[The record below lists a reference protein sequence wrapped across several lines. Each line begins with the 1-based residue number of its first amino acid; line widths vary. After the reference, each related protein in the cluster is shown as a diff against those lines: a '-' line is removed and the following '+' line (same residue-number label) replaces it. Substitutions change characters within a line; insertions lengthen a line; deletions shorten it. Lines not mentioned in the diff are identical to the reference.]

1 MKQRKMYTPHS
12 NDLRSRILVIDDD
25 REVVET
31 IKLALE
37 SNGFEVITAHDGATG
52 IALVQ
57 QSRPD
62 LVILD
67 MMLPKRSGFL
77 VLETLRQ
84 FESIPTRVIMITAND
99 GKRHREYAES
109 LGVDGYLNKPFEIS
123 VLINMIHDLLD
134 IN

>member
-1 MKQRKMYTPHS
+1 MYTPHS

>member
-1 MKQRKMYTPHS
+1 MYPPQTA
-12 NDLRSRILVIDDD
+12 DLRSRILVIDDD
-25 REVVET
+25 REVAET

-57 QSRPD
+57 RDRPD

-84 FESIPTRVIMITAND
+84 YEPTPTRVIMVTAND
-99 GKRHREYAES
+99 GVRHQKYAES
-109 LGVDGYLNKPFEIS
+109 LGVDGYLHKPFEIDELLKK
-123 VLINMIHDLLD
+123 VDELLD
-134 IN
+134 TKL

>member
-1 MKQRKMYTPHS
+1 MYTPHS

-31 IKLALE
+31 IKLARE
-37 SNGFEVITAHDGATG
+37 SNGFEVKTAHDGATG

-99 GKRHREYAES
+99 G
-109 LGVDGYLNKPFEIS
+109 
-123 VLINMIHDLLD
+123 
-134 IN
+134 